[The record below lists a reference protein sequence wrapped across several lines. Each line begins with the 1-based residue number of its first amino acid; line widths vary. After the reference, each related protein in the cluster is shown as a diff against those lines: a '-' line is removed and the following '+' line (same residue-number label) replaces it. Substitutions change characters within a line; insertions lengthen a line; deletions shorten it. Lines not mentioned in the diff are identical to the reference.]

1 MSYYNIIRHDS
12 KKWGDKIHGYD
23 SFLFGSSRTNEI
35 KSLKKTPRNNQLSV
49 DQKGKRMAKRLGKEL
64 QNIRFTAVYTSDLKR
79 THETAELILSENK
92 RGCPPVYRDPDLRE
106 LSFGKFEEAN
116 NMAVIPTALRTLGL
130 RKILRAFAND
140 EHVAELTELF
150 RTMDGEEEIETSVHL
165 EKRFRRALETIAQEY
180 PDQDANILIVTHGLI
195 LSNFIES
202 LKGEVP
208 LFLVDN
214 SRASLID
221 YNNGNFEIKYVNQIK
236 QESEKID

>member
-1 MSYYNIIRHDS
+1 MKEGSYNIFFNV
-12 KKWGDKIHGYD
+12 K
-23 SFLFGSSRTNEI
+23 
-35 KSLKKTPRNNQLSV
+35 
-49 DQKGKRMAKRLGKEL
+49 
-64 QNIRFTAVYTSDLKR
+64 
-79 THETAELILSENK
+79 
-92 RGCPPVYRDPDLRE
+92 
-106 LSFGKFEEAN
+106 
-116 NMAVIPTALRTLGL
+116 
-130 RKILRAFAND
+130 
-140 EHVAELTELF
+140 
-150 RTMDGEEEIETSVHL
+150 EIETSVHL

-221 YNNGNFEIKYVNQIK
+221 YKNGNFEIKYVNQIK

>member
-1 MSYYNIIRHDS
+1 MATIHFYLVRH
-12 KKWGDKIHGYD
+12 GQTR
-23 SFLFGSSRTNEI
+23 LNRSRRLQGTTNSPLT
-35 KSLKKTPRNNQLSV
+35 K
-49 DQKGKRMAKRLGKEL
+49 KGKRMAKRLGKEL

-208 LFLVDN
+208 LFLLDN

-221 YNNGNFEIKYVNQIK
+221 YKNGNFEIKYVNQIK